1 MVYNMLSH
9 VIYLSLI
16 FIKTGIW
23 TKGPMVLEFPKEIHI
38 TKTEKN
44 RTFSY
49 EVVKGIDTQKSQ
61 NWRE

>member
-1 MVYNMLSH
+1 
-9 VIYLSLI
+9 
-16 FIKTGIW
+16 
-23 TKGPMVLEFPKEIHI
+23 MVLEFPKEIHI